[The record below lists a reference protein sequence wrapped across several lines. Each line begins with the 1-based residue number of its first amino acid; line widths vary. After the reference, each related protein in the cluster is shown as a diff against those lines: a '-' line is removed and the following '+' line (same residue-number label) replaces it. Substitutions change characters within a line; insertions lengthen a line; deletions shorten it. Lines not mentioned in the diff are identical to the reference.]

1 MTSFGC
7 VPLAS
12 VCPWARC
19 VDAITSRS
27 SSALQ
32 TPTAHASWPIA
43 TWRNPGS
50 SPARKRSSTFSSNRR
65 MSSISRKN
73 SRSRSSETAPFF
85 STFATG
91 LQCTLGQMSLAA
103 DWDELQQGLP
113 ENWATANLRLT
124 VPDEGVGE
132 RAAALLGPTN
142 PGRRGSVIRFYAARR
157 GEGHSPEII
166 RRLLERIDTDGIKG
180 VLDVVGGDEAEA
192 AQDVALPKLVDA
204 WDTAVAGFPPD
215 WSDLYAELELESSDW
230 LERAALLMAP
240 VNPARYGEAPGFRF
254 RVASHFG
261 YGASP
266 AMTRRCLERVDAE
279 ELRGELTILRVL
291 SDTHPVAT
299 QGPVW
304 YVEGRSV

>member
-1 MTSFGC
+1 
-7 VPLAS
+7 
-12 VCPWARC
+12 
-19 VDAITSRS
+19 
-27 SSALQ
+27 
-32 TPTAHASWPIA
+32 
-43 TWRNPGS
+43 
-50 SPARKRSSTFSSNRR
+50 
-65 MSSISRKN
+65 
-73 SRSRSSETAPFF
+73 
-85 STFATG
+85 
-91 LQCTLGQMSLAA
+91 MSLAA

-124 VPDEGVGE
+124 VPDESVSE

-142 PGRRGSVIRFYAARR
+142 AGRRGSVIRFYATRR

-180 VLDVVGGDEAEA
+180 VLEVVGGDEAEE

-215 WSDLYAELELESSDW
+215 WSDLYAEVELESSDW

-240 VNPARYGEAPGFRF
+240 VNPSRYGDAPGFRF
-254 RVASHFG
+254 RVASSFG

-266 AMTRRCLERVDAE
+266 AMTRRCLERVNAE
-279 ELRGELTILRVL
+279 ELRGELTILRLL

-304 YVEGRSV
+304 YVEGHSV

>member
-1 MTSFGC
+1 
-7 VPLAS
+7 
-12 VCPWARC
+12 
-19 VDAITSRS
+19 
-27 SSALQ
+27 
-32 TPTAHASWPIA
+32 
-43 TWRNPGS
+43 
-50 SPARKRSSTFSSNRR
+50 
-65 MSSISRKN
+65 
-73 SRSRSSETAPFF
+73 
-85 STFATG
+85 
-91 LQCTLGQMSLAA
+91 MSLAA

-113 ENWATANLRLT
+113 EKWTTANLRLT
-124 VPDEGVGE
+124 VSDEGVSE

-142 PGRRGSVIRFYAARR
+142 PGRRESVIRFYAARR
-157 GEGHSPEII
+157 GEGHSPDII

-180 VLDVVGGDEAEA
+180 VLDVVGAAEAEA

-215 WSDLYAELELESSDW
+215 WSDLYAEVELESSDW

-254 RVASHFG
+254 RVASSFG